1 MRHDYQFLLCWRRL
15 SDAPHS
21 TEELRSAFF
30 RDCEGF
36 VPLRDDDVL
45 NVFLRARP
53 STKTPFCTAFVD
65 ALSLSTNHKLRASAA
80 ISRALSPEAAHRL
93 AADESARVTNH
104 LLRSTN
110 SLALTFDEIAALA
123 PRSNEHEELAWQA
136 LLNQLALSGEKKGV
150 ECAAALLEKFEKGLP
165 KDDRPGAVVYRTEM
179 HGERLLDLK
188 NWAKDAEAPD
198 RENRWAMAQHATTEC
213 DEHKSETGRLCEA
226 AAVFF
231 LAFSEETPSGPKPAP
246 ALPILPIWGEDVA
259 AVLSDLE
266 DGPETDEV
274 LRKMVQTADE
284 RILNVI
290 TFREKLPSDV
300 IAQLA
305 KEPNIEI
312 RRALLQNRTL
322 MSTLP
327 FDDILSILD
336 DDPEL
341 ICELAG
347 HCPPQLAS
355 LLAIT
360 FAANDDPAVRN
371 AIAALPI
378 DEDDGSFTEVPEREE
393 AEILDK
399 LRGQEKETFQA
410 LAQFLK
416 SSS

>member
-1 MRHDYQFLLCWRRL
+1 
-15 SDAPHS
+15 
-21 TEELRSAFF
+21 
-30 RDCEGF
+30 
-36 VPLRDDDVL
+36 
-45 NVFLRARP
+45 
-53 STKTPFCTAFVD
+53 
-65 ALSLSTNHKLRASAA
+65 
-80 ISRALSPEAAHRL
+80 
-93 AADESARVTNH
+93 
-104 LLRSTN
+104 
-110 SLALTFDEIAALA
+110 
-123 PRSNEHEELAWQA
+123 
-136 LLNQLALSGEKKGV
+136 
-150 ECAAALLEKFEKGLP
+150 
-165 KDDRPGAVVYRTEM
+165 
-179 HGERLLDLK
+179 
-188 NWAKDAEAPD
+188 
-198 RENRWAMAQHATTEC
+198 
-213 DEHKSETGRLCEA
+213 
-226 AAVFF
+226 
-231 LAFSEETPSGPKPAP
+231 
-246 ALPILPIWGEDVA
+246 
-259 AVLSDLE
+259 
-266 DGPETDEV
+266 
-274 LRKMVQTADE
+274 MVQTADE

-305 KEPNIEI
+305 KDPNIEI

-347 HCPPQLAS
+347 HCPPQLVS

-360 FAANDDPAVRN
+360 FAANDDPAVRS

-378 DEDDGSFTEVPEREE
+378 DEDDGSFTEVSEREE